1 MQARDV
7 MTSKLVTGKVTE
19 SVSQVMDT
27 MFSQDIRH
35 LPIVSGDE
43 LVGMIS
49 DRDLRQ
55 FSRSVM
61 LDGAAAR
68 AQLSAPIGKMMSSD
82 VLTADPEDEI
92 DELIDTMVE
101 NKVGAIPIVDGD
113 GALVGIVSYI
123 DILRAASGK
132 L

>member
-7 MTSKLVTGKVTE
+7 MTQRPLTG
-19 SVSQVMDT
+19 SVSSSLSEVMET
-27 MFSQDIRH
+27 MLDRDIRH
-35 LPIVSGDE
+35 LPIVAGDE

-55 FSRSVM
+55 FSRALLS
-61 LDGAAAR
+61 DNGHAK
-68 AQLSAPIGKMMSSD
+68 AQLSAPISKMMSSD
-82 VLTADPEDEI
+82 VLTADPEDNL
-92 DELIDTMVE
+92 DELIDLMVE
-101 NKVGAIPIVDGD
+101 NKVGAVPIVDGD

-123 DILRAASGK
+123 DILRAAAGK